1 MNCEQLKKDQK
12 LVEEY
17 IRRMGS
23 DRTNDDIAPIAD
35 GVVDPESYLSSA
47 LRIAWVLKEPYDEF
61 DENGNPWGGGWNMR
75 DIYFKTTDVYDN
87 IKQNPTLN
95 TMAYTT
101 YGLQNNLSYESLPW
115 IYEDPAVGNS
125 LRSVVHMN
133 ISKFPGGKTTPW
145 NKLYSNYE
153 YWRPILLF
161 QLMVYKPQVIIFG
174 NVMNFFAEDLNLD
187 IQYDAGKNLGYAIK
201 DDCIYINAYHPAQIS
216 IKKEDYVDNII
227 HLVREHGILK

>member
-1 MNCEQLKKDQK
+1 
-12 LVEEY
+12 
-17 IRRMGS
+17 
-23 DRTNDDIAPIAD
+23 
-35 GVVDPESYLSSA
+35 
-47 LRIAWVLKEPYDEF
+47 
-61 DENGNPWGGGWNMR
+61 MR